1 VTPPIRSGS
10 QPTTRR
16 AGPCILGA
24 VPSPAVETR
33 IAQAIERGDR
43 DAAAAEAIR
52 GFGPEILGYLSRVL
66 GSRDQASDAF
76 SFFAEQLWH
85 GMPGFAGRSSVR
97 VWAYRVAWSAAVR
110 LRSDAWFRRRERF
123 PSSMASRVAGEVLSR
138 PAAVRERE
146 SAELTRLRAALEP
159 EEQSLLVLRV
169 DRGLSWREVAEVMAE
184 EGREMDEP
192 ALRKR
197 FERVKAKLARLA
209 QEEGLIE

>member
-1 VTPPIRSGS
+1 MARPD
-10 QPTTRR
+10 
-16 AGPCILGA
+16 
-24 VPSPAVETR
+24 VETR
-33 IAQAIERGDR
+33 IARALDGGDR
-43 DAAAAEAIR
+43 EAAAAEAIR

-76 SFFAEQLWH
+76 SFFAEQLWR

-110 LRSDAWFRRRERF
+110 LRADAWFRKRERF
-123 PSSMASRVAGEVLSR
+123 PTSMASRVAAEVLSST
-138 PAAVRERE
+138 AASRERE

-169 DRGLSWREVAEVMAE
+169 DRGLSWREVSEVMAE
-184 EGREMDEP
+184 EGEPLDEP